1 MEQTYRQER
10 ITFPRVFVSRG
21 TKREMEARE
30 VDASTIKRP
39 VLRLSDS
46 EPRETFFISASWT
59 SGGRAEWSGDTCAR
73 NLEHV
78 SRVWFDDDFSPV

>member
-10 ITFPRVFVSRG
+10 ITFPRVFVPRG

-39 VLRLSDS
+39 VLRLSDT
-46 EPRETFFISASWT
+46 EPRETFFVSAS
-59 SGGRAEWSGDTCAR
+59 
-73 NLEHV
+73 
-78 SRVWFDDDFSPV
+78 